1 MKFADK
7 LKNNKDFRW
16 KAILIFIAVVFIIGN
31 TPGEVKKEATTQ
43 EQCNKANTGATILP
57 DGSPYCGWSQNEIDK
72 LGSDVCLDINQV
84 SPTQIALQACAA
96 NLCEVGRKSKE
107 LGGKDILAIDVYG
120 CFVCVPTGVRA
131 VSQDAC
137 CSKES
142 EKISDGG
149 TYDDLCISSGED
161 DPNKP
166 SKSAV
171 CGNDLEKTLAG
182 FLDPVEF
189 ADDFTC
195 KQKYYTL
202 AFGGGFIALA
212 ILLAVL

>member
-1 MKFADK
+1 MKFAERLKSDK
-7 LKNNKDFRW
+7 GFRW
-16 KAILIFIAVVFIIGN
+16 KAIFIFIAVVLVIGN
-31 TPGEVKKEATTQ
+31 THGEVKKEAVTQ

-57 DGSPYCGWSQNEIDK
+57 DGSSYCGWSQSEINL
-72 LGSDVCLDINQV
+72 LGNDICMDINQV
-84 SPTQIALQACAA
+84 SPTNIALQTCTA
-96 NLCEVGRKSKE
+96 NLCEVGRKSRE
-107 LGGKDILAIDVYG
+107 LGGKDFLAVDVYG
-120 CFVCVPTGVRA
+120 CFTCVPSGVRA
-131 VSQDAC
+131 VSKDAC

-171 CGNDLEKTLAG
+171 CGNDIEKTLAG

-189 ADDFTC
+189 ADDYTC
-195 KQKYYTL
+195 KQKYYLTT
-202 AFGGGFIALA
+202 FGGGAL
-212 ILLAVL
+212 LLLFVLAAL